1 MAAPTGYPTTQS
13 TASGLPGVAETPHR
27 VPPRPGGGAPFF
39 LVTWLLT
46 ALILGGLGWVTA
58 NGVLSLPGELAPTPA
73 PPTADGGAVPTGGGW
88 DQEGVPDESST
99 SEPPAP
105 STASTS
111 SSSSSTPTPQGDT
124 APVGN
129 WVLILDS
136 KKKTEWT
143 LDETRQAVRSEFGVG
158 IQVYDSD
165 ATPGLNHGYWA
176 VAYGRFN
183 TEDAARASCSD
194 VGLTPS
200 GQCYPRY
207 IG

>member
-1 MAAPTGYPTTQS
+1 MAAPTGYPMTQS
-13 TASGLPGVAETPHR
+13 TSGPPGTAETPQR
-27 VPPRPGGGAPFF
+27 VPPQPGGGAPFL
-39 LVTWLLT
+39 LVTWLLI

-58 NGVLSLPGELAPTPA
+58 NGVLSLPGEPAPTSVPA
-73 PPTADGGAVPTGGGW
+73 TADGGAAVPSGEGW
-88 DQEGVPDESST
+88 DQEGLPDESVSPQ
-99 SEPPAP
+99 PPP
-105 STASTS
+105 SWSAS
-111 SSSSSTPTPQGDT
+111 SSSSSTPTPRGDI
-124 APVGN
+124 APVGS

-143 LDETRQAVRSEFGVG
+143 LDETRQAARNEFGVG
-158 IQVYDSD
+158 VQVYDSD

-176 VAYGRFN
+176 VAYGRFS

-194 VGLTPS
+194 VGLSPS